1 MPKYELDF
9 DLDLWIR
16 NLQIEADSPE
26 EAKEKL
32 CSMSISDIIDEGYVK
47 DYKIST
53 IDIYLSSDDEEEE

>member
-32 CSMSISDIIDEGYVK
+32 CKMSFSDMIDEGYVK
-47 DYKIST
+47 DYKISD
-53 IDIYLSSDDEEEE
+53 IDMYLSFDDEEE